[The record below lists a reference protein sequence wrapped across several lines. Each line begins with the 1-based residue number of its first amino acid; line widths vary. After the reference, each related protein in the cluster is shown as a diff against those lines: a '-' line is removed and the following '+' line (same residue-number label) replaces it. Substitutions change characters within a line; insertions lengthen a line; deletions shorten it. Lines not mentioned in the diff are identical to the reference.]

1 MNWSSAARKL
11 VTPSEAA
18 VLKAMILA
26 AGRGERMRPLT
37 DHTPKALL
45 KINDKSLISM
55 IIFSL
60 TQAGISELVINLAH
74 LGEKI
79 AAALGDGSALGV
91 RISYSRETEA
101 LETAGGIAY
110 ALPLLGDAPFIAV
123 NADVYSDY
131 DFAALVRSA
140 QRLQAAG
147 PLAHLVLVDNPPQ
160 HPRGDFGLADGQV
173 QADAAIRLTFS
184 GIGAYHPALFAGVRR
199 GAKARLADLLMAAMP
214 AGHVTG
220 EHYRGQWHDIGTP
233 ERLAAV
239 DRAARAG
246 G

>member
-1 MNWSSAARKL
+1 
-11 VTPSEAA
+11 
-18 VLKAMILA
+18 MILA

-37 DHTPKALL
+37 DHTPKSLL
-45 KINDKSLISM
+45 EVNGKSLISM
-55 IIFSL
+55 IISSL
-60 TQAGISELVINLAH
+60 ARAGVTELVINLAH

-79 AAALGDGSALGV
+79 AAALGDGSTLGV
-91 RISYSRETEA
+91 SIRYSRETEA

-110 ALPLLGDAPFIAV
+110 ALPLLGDTPFIAV

-131 DFAALVRSA
+131 DFAGLVHTA
-140 QRLQAAG
+140 QQLKPAG

-160 HPRGDFGLADGQV
+160 HPRGDFALDDGRIRR
-173 QADAAIRLTFS
+173 DGAAKLTFS
-184 GIGAYHPALFAGVRR
+184 GIGAYHPALFSGVTR
-199 GAKARLADLLMAAMP
+199 GARARLADLLIAAMP

-220 EHYRGQWHDIGTP
+220 EHHRGQWHDIGTP

-239 DRAARAG
+239 DRAARG

>member
-1 MNWSSAARKL
+1 M
-11 VTPSEAA
+11 
-18 VLKAMILA
+18 KAMILA

-37 DHTPKALL
+37 DHTPKSLL
-45 KINDKSLISM
+45 EVNGKSLISM

-60 TQAGISELVINLAH
+60 RQAGITELVINLAH

-79 AAALGDGSALGV
+79 AATLGDGTAHGV
-91 RISYSRETEA
+91 RIRYSRETEA
-101 LETAGGIAY
+101 LETAGGIVY
-110 ALPLLGDAPFIAV
+110 AMPLLGEAPFIAV

-140 QRLQAAG
+140 QQLKDTG

-160 HPRGDFGLADGQV
+160 HPRGDFALADGRV
-173 QADAAIRLTFS
+173 QRDGATKFTFS
-184 GIGAYHPALFAGVRR
+184 GMGAYHPALFSGITR
-199 GAKARLADLLMAAMP
+199 GARARLADLLIAAMP

-220 EHYRGQWHDIGTP
+220 ELYRGCWHDIGTP

-239 DRAARAG
+239 DHAARNAG
-246 G
+246 

>member
-1 MNWSSAARKL
+1 MNWSSAVRKS
-11 VTPSEAA
+11 VTPSEVA

-60 TQAGISELVINLAH
+60 TQAGITELVINLAH
-74 LGEKI
+74 LGSTI
-79 AAALGDGSALGV
+79 ATALGDGTAQGV
-91 RISYSRETEA
+91 HITYSPETEA

-131 DFAALVRSA
+131 DFAALAGSA

-160 HPRGDFGLADGQV
+160 HPRGDFGLTDGRV
-173 QADAAIRLTFS
+173 QAEAANRLTFS

-199 GAKARLADLLMAAMP
+199 GAKARLADLLIAAMP

-239 DRAARAG
+239 DCAARG